1 MNYFYYFCQ
10 IRLVEV
16 YYNLTFKER
25 NYRSKQQIL
34 QVFMMNREATNNV
47 TGTADQPNKSRLYPV
62 KRALFEENMSYAQLA
77 QACKCTKQNIS
88 MRFISDD
95 CKLSDMEKMAEAL
108 GYEFTWKLTK
118 KKTKR
123 TKNH

>member
-1 MNYFYYFCQ
+1 
-10 IRLVEV
+10 
-16 YYNLTFKER
+16 
-25 NYRSKQQIL
+25 
-34 QVFMMNREATNNV
+34 MNREATNNV